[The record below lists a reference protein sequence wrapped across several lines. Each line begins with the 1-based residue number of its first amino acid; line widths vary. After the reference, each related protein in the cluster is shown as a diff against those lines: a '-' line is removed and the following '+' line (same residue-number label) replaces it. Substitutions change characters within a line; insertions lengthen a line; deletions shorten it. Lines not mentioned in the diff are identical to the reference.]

1 MVYLDTNILI
11 YASVEQDPQKKER
24 SIDLLDTL
32 ISQKQLVLSTLT
44 LQEFAF
50 TMAKLGMDHEVIGRD
65 CDFYFGYVSVES
77 DYSIMQEAIRLC
89 CEQNFCKNI
98 NDVMHL
104 LLAQKAKC
112 KRLMS
117 YDRDF
122 RKLSAVCDVENEV
135 L

>member
-11 YASVEQDPQKKER
+11 YASVEQDPQKKAQ
-24 SIDLLDTL
+24 SIALLDTL
-32 ISQKQLVLSTLT
+32 ISQNQLVLSTLT

-50 TMAKLGMDHEVIGRD
+50 TMANLGIDHEVIRQD
-65 CDFYFGYVSVES
+65 CGFYFGYVSVES
-77 DYSIMQEAIRLC
+77 DYGIMREAIELC
-89 CEQNFCKNI
+89 CRQKFCKNI

-122 RKLSAVCDVENEV
+122 RKLSDICAVMVEV

>member
-11 YASVEQDPQKKER
+11 YASVEQNPQKKER
-24 SIDLLDTL
+24 SIELLDTL

-50 TMAKLGMDHEVIGRD
+50 TMAKLGLDHEVIRQD
-65 CDFYFGYVSVES
+65 CDFYFAYVSVES
-77 DYSIMQEAIRLC
+77 DYSIMQEAIGLC

-104 LLAQKAKC
+104 LLAQKEKC
-112 KRLMS
+112 KKLMS

-122 RKLSAVCDVENEV
+122 KRLSAVCDVEIEV